1 MHNKNT
7 AAGTE
12 YNPAVIKPQL
22 GKLEQILSFLPI
34 CRKSKR
40 TIAVLNLSGVIGK
53 ISAMKSGLSLESLN
67 QLIEKAFEIKNLT
80 AVCLTVN
87 SPGGSP
93 VQSELIA
100 KRIRALAT
108 EKKIP
113 VYSFVED
120 YAASGGYWLACAGDQ
135 IYASASSIIGS
146 IGVISAGFGF
156 TDAISKL
163 GVERR
168 VYSEGRNKAILDPFK
183 PVQKEDVAIIKKI
196 QKQVHEHFINYVKER
211 RIGKLTQDDDILF
224 NGEFWS
230 GQTAIDYGLID
241 GLDDMYSFV
250 KDKYGDVTFKYI
262 GEKQSWIKK
271 KLGITSE
278 SIMQNFSNSLVESVS
293 NKVKY
298 DKFNVE

>member
-1 MHNKNT
+1 MYNSNSV
-7 AAGTE
+7 AGAE
-12 YNPAVIKPQL
+12 YSHEVIKPQI
-22 GKLEQILSFLPI
+22 GKLEQILSFLPTY
-34 CRKSKR
+34 RKSKP
-40 TIAVLNLSGVIGK
+40 TIAILNLSGIIGK
-53 ISAMKSGLSLESLN
+53 MSAMKSGLSLDSLN
-67 QLIEKAFEIKNLT
+67 QLIEKAFKIKNLT
-80 AVCLTVN
+80 AVCLIVN

-100 KRIRALAT
+100 KRIRTLAN
-108 EKKIP
+108 ENKIP

-168 VYSEGRNKAILDPFK
+168 VYSEGRNKSILDPFM
-183 PVQKEDVAIIKKI
+183 PVQKEDVDIIKKI

-211 RIGKLTQDDDILF
+211 RIGKLTQEDDILF

-230 GQTAIDYGLID
+230 GNTALDYGLID
-241 GLDDMYSFV
+241 GLDDMYHFI
-250 KDKYGDVTFKYI
+250 KKKYGDVNFKYI
-262 GEKQSWIKK
+262 NERQSWIKK
-271 KLGITSE
+271 KLGILGQDVIKDFSDSLIE
-278 SIMQNFSNSLVESVS
+278 SAGH
-293 NKVKY
+293 KVKY
-298 DKFNVE
+298 DKFNVW